1 MQDPSFETKAISEFW
16 IMEFSIVKLEFSPHV
31 IALSFT
37 SLKIVF
43 TILRLLS
50 LPSIAS
56 FPISLNSQFVTFPL
70 EKSTSKASES

>member
-1 MQDPSFETKAISEFW
+1 
-16 IMEFSIVKLEFSPHV
+16 MEFSIVKLEFSPHV